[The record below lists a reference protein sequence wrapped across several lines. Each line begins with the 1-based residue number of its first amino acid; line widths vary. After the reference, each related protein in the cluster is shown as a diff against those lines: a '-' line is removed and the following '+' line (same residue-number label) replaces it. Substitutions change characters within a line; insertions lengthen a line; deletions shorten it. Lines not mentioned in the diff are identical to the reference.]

1 MLLAS
6 KMKMKNLSHLHRS
19 QDSKTFWIG
28 SCLVCSW
35 KTPMCVPWDI
45 FVCFVVK
52 LWLFQKLATD
62 TKRFFS
68 SPERARSIRY
78 DPADLVQLYCD

>member
-1 MLLAS
+1 
-6 KMKMKNLSHLHRS
+6 
-19 QDSKTFWIG
+19 
-28 SCLVCSW
+28 
-35 KTPMCVPWDI
+35 MCVPWDI

-52 LWLFQKLATD
+52 LWMFQKPAPD

-78 DPADLVQLYCD
+78 DPADSVQLYCD